1 MKKLGIPA
9 VALAV
14 AGFLTKEDIL
24 FILGLIVTVINAV
37 IEYLR
42 YRREKRLKEE
52 EGNG

>member
-9 VALAV
+9 VALAI
-14 AGFLTKEDIL
+14 AGYLTKEDIL
-24 FILGLIVTVINAV
+24 FILGLIVTILNAL

-42 YRREKRLKEE
+42 YRREKKVKEE